1 MLPSRVWR
9 LFLIGFFFVVGFLL
23 GTSLVWNIV
32 GHTCRTGGELDFT
45 FWPKSV
51 CQPIDRR

>member
-1 MLPSRVWR
+1 MLPSRQWR

-32 GHTCRTGGELDFT
+32 GHACENNESLKFT
-45 FWPKSV
+45 FWSNATCKA
-51 CQPIDRR
+51 DK